1 MKRKIFTTRWA
12 SLTSQSIRK
21 NWITFHLWN
30 NDLDFS
36 LENSGKSITLQRV
49 WSISI
54 YSKWFFYNKYIMVS
68 FICHCHYCATEI
80 KIMISASSA
89 QWSFYWR
96 YSCHF
101 IFIIYSKSRNCI
113 LWFVLLKY
121 KRYQQLCKSIK
132 SLFFVSADNFYSCPK
147 YHLSIWYTQ

>member
-1 MKRKIFTTRWA
+1 MTYISHLRIPENQLLYHAFDPFLFIQNDFFTT
-12 SLTSQSIRK
+12 
-21 NWITFHLWN
+21 N
-30 NDLDFS
+30 
-36 LENSGKSITLQRV
+36 
-49 WSISI
+49 ISW
-54 YSKWFFYNKYIMVS
+54 YH

-80 KIMISASSA
+80 KIMISTSSA

-113 LWFVLLKY
+113 LWFILLKY
-121 KRYQQLCKSIK
+121 KRYQQLCKNIK